1 MGNSDCRARKIRF
14 SLRVPKLR
22 IFLKYWLPVCV
33 WMVVIFT
40 ASADSKSYQH
50 SSTLFEPLLH
60 WLFPR
65 MPESQVAEI
74 HHLFRKC
81 GHLTEYAILALLVWR
96 AIHHS
101 VKNQNRSWQ
110 WDEAGLALAIV
121 FLYAATDEFH
131 QIFVPTRT
139 PLISDVLIDTSGG
152 AVALIALWLL
162 KTRLF
167 NMRLFKKTI
176 PRSEK

>member
-1 MGNSDCRARKIRF
+1 MGNSDCRAHKIRF
-14 SLRVPKLR
+14 SLRVLKLR

-96 AIHHS
+96 AIHGS
-101 VKNQNRSWQ
+101 VKNKTRAWK
-110 WDEAGLALAIV
+110 WDEAGLTLAIV
-121 FLYAATDEFH
+121 FCYAATDEFH

-152 AVALIALWLL
+152 AIALVALWLYSRIIGQPV
-162 KTRLF
+162 K
-167 NMRLFKKTI
+167 
-176 PRSEK
+176 